1 MELPPQN
8 TVAPATTPLPL
19 RFNLPQGWP
28 QPSVDW
34 LAANQ
39 GWDPPAGWAPTA
51 GATPPPAGWVWWSRD
66 PAGWPLAAGPVTA
79 RYRNGLWL
87 GAAFFVVGLAL
98 TVIPI
103 VLRANVS
110 FVFWGALIFGPIIIA
125 QNIAGLRRASG
136 AVTATIRAQAAEI
149 RQHLDTDTYQ
159 EHLRQNGAESL
170 PFDQFLAKRGS
181 ESWSYTGQ
189 WPSDQNHFGV
199 TEQFRIP
206 VARSRGRFLS
216 PIIFGVIALIAVVS
230 LIGGGL
236 GGSNGFGGG
245 TGQTG
250 SDSARGVSSAS
261 TSKPV
266 AGPAPA
272 PQSHPS
278 STLDAGILDSKT
290 STAASCDDDCFI
302 VRVKTE
308 ASCTTATVVVDYY
321 AKADS
326 PSADQHQTFSA
337 RLTGTDYTD
346 VVLDVTG
353 NPDPY
358 ADIADAY
365 CTAH

>member
-39 GWDPPAGWAPTA
+39 GWDPPAGWAPAA

-103 VLRANVS
+103 VLKANVS

-236 GGSNGFGGG
+236 DGGSIPGGSNSASGVSKATSSKVA
-245 TGQTG
+245 TGAAPDPSGHTG
-250 SDSARGVSSAS
+250 SVLKADFLDDKAS
-261 TSKPV
+261 TN
-266 AGPAPA
+266 A
-272 PQSHPS
+272 
-278 STLDAGILDSKT
+278 T
-290 STAASCDDDCFI
+290 CDDDGCFI
-302 VRVKTE
+302 VRVKTA
-308 ASCTTATVVVDYY
+308 ASCTRAAVVVDFF
-321 AKADS
+321 AQQDS
-326 PSADQHQTFSA
+326 AGADQNATFTA
-337 RLTGTDYTD
+337 QLTGSDYTD
-346 VVLDVTG
+346 VIFEMPGSIDK
-353 NPDPY
+353 Y
-358 ADIADAY
+358 ADIVDAY